1 MALVTGELKPG
12 FAADAAGAP
21 DPARTHNA
29 TVLLLPREWDG
40 EQDIPWGRVWV
51 RLGCDFGTA
60 RVRVG
65 IYAEGRADGKNGWRI
80 ETVDVDAATGT
91 VLVDPWEGATKLS
104 LARVPRSA
112 TDTADS
118 VPVAYLVEAVLKA

>member
-1 MALVTGELKPG
+1 MAIVVGELKPG
-12 FAADAAGAP
+12 FAADAAGKVVHP
-21 DPARTHNA
+21 EHA

-40 EQDIPWGRVWV
+40 DQDIPWGRVWV

-60 RVRVG
+60 KLRVAVFSELAG
-65 IYAEGRADGKNGWRI
+65 HVGWRI
-80 ETVDVDAATGT
+80 LDPIVVDAAKGT

-104 LARVPRSA
+104 VCRMPQSA
-112 TDTADS
+112 TDAADS